1 MHRDLTSFTRP
12 GSDQMIWG
20 GVGVTGVKGVGEGE
34 GEREVARQVLQRD
47 VHQPFTRQQLG
58 LHLCAVVRTTL
69 PFS

>member
-12 GSDQMIWG
+12 ESNQMIWG
-20 GVGVTGVKGVGEGE
+20 GVGVIGVIGVKRVVEG
-34 GEREVARQVLQRD
+34 GGRQVLQRD

-69 PFS
+69 TFS